1 MIFKRKQYRSCITP
15 GNAMNVQPH
24 SMPYIYIKAPIAP
37 LKLIKSSSKLEKE
50 VPKSWRKLVE

>member
-1 MIFKRKQYRSCITP
+1 
-15 GNAMNVQPH
+15 MNVQPH